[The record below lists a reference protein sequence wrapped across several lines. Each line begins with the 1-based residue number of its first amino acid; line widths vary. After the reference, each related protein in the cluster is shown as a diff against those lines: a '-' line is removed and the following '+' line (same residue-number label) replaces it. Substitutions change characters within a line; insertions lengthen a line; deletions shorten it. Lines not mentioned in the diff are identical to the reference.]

1 MHYSTS
7 LLISS
12 LSLLNL
18 ATGSIAS
25 PIFKRGYER
34 GSSIGGG
41 GGYEGGLNGLSGL
54 GDSEFDNFL
63 SLSLTSL
70 KKLTPWFPLVL
81 GLDGG
86 GSSSI
91 SPSFLSTLDL
101 SKLSQAQRAQLL
113 SALHHSASSKDK
125 VKFNEKDFNEL
136 EAKNRLKVN
145 EDDNERNSNQ
155 EEREKLIK
163 ELEEK
168 EKEGRGEG
176 GILRKRTFGDF
187 YGRGGGGIGGYDGG
201 LGGEFGGGGR
211 ESESGSGFEEGRFEE
226 IGRGQGFR
234 SGEGEGGLYNGGL
247 FDGGLYDR
255 GDGGRGECGGF
266 ECRYIDKRG
275 GEEFDGEYFL
285 PLSNSQLSLTSPFP
299 RCVPS
304 GRLTAS

>member
-25 PIFKRGYER
+25 PIFKRGYEG

-54 GDSEFDNFL
+54 GDIL
-63 SLSLTSL
+63 
-70 KKLTPWFPLVL
+70 
-81 GLDGG
+81 G

-101 SKLSQAQRAQLL
+101 SRLSQAQRAQLL
-113 SALHHSASSKDK
+113 SALRHSSSSKDK

-136 EAKNRLKVN
+136 EAKNRLKIN
-145 EDDNERNSNQ
+145 EDDNERNLNQ
-155 EEREKLIK
+155 EEREKLMK

-168 EKEGRGEG
+168 EKEGH
-176 GILRKRTFGDF
+176 GILRKRTFNDF
-187 YGRGGGGIGGYDGG
+187 YGRGGGGRGGYDGG
-201 LGGEFGGGGR
+201 LGGVGGLGGGR
-211 ESESGSGFEEGRFEE
+211 ESEYGSGFEEGRFEE

-234 SGEGEGGLYNGGL
+234 SGGLYNGGL
-247 FDGGLYDR
+247 FYGGLYDR
-255 GDGGRGECGGF
+255 GDGGRGDEL
-266 ECRYIDKRG
+266 R
-275 GEEFDGEYFL
+275 
-285 PLSNSQLSLTSPFP
+285 
-299 RCVPS
+299 
-304 GRLTAS
+304 